1 MIFHDFNKYS
11 FFLANFHFKANFPLI
26 TAKKEGFTFLRRK
39 IYAYGNQIIPLGSIS
54 LDVKVLIKIFKF
66 VAKVPAMRHTC
77 PYWQICSWVTLTP
90 IISQV
95 VAISKTKDKMVVI
108 IPEVGEG
115 LTIEREAFVFA

>member
-26 TAKKEGFTFLRRK
+26 TAKKEGFTFLKREVLPNENRFF
-39 IYAYGNQIIPLGSIS
+39 PLVSIL

-95 VAISKTKDKMVVI
+95 LAISKTKDKMAVI
-108 IPEVGEG
+108 ISEGAEG
-115 LTIEREAFVFA
+115 LTIEREAFAFA